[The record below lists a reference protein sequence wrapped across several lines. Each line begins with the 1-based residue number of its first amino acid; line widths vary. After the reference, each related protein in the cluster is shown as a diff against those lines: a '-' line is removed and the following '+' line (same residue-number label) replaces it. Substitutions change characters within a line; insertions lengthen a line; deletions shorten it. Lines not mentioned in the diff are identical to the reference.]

1 MIVFDVAGTADRA
14 PEGAEIAQSVGEV
27 ARRADV
33 LALSLPT
40 VAINRAVIGEIAAG
54 LADSGGGGKVIV
66 SCLHHRPRG
75 RRRQRRD
82 PGRGRRDLSG
92 VRRSPACRCAPKA
105 PTCRPWSPARAPPSR
120 RQRP

>member
-40 VAINRAVIGEIAAG
+40 VAINRAVVEEIAAG
-54 LADSGGGGKVIV
+54 LADSGGAGKVIV
-66 SCLHHRPRG
+66 DACTIGQEPPPATPR
-75 RRRQRRD
+75 
-82 PGRGRRDLSG
+82 S
-92 VRRSPACRCAPKA
+92 
-105 PTCRPWSPARAPPSR
+105 WPP
-120 RQRP
+120 PV